1 MEEEEE
7 KSKAKAKGE
16 IVWGRRILYLLF
28 SLDAI
33 PPH

>member
-16 IVWGRRILYLLF
+16 IVGRRILLLF

>member
-16 IVWGRRILYLLF
+16 IVWGRRILLLF